1 MKKNNKSDQENSA
14 KAKDPKVTIMGSS
27 IVYRDDNSNKNT
39 RFTTIYGPNSPG
51 LKPPPSISSDGFF
64 SYTHPQFD
72 DRPGRL
78 DLMSNRLNKV
88 QLKVNGAS
96 SNLCDVS
103 STGFSYAKRLS
114 KVPGDYYHIKK
125 VVANSEK
132 RLVGQKVDASFQSVE
147 EKAVKVVNISGTVR
161 NVRLVYGLLLN
172 EAELE
177 FKKFLYRKTI
187 TRNND
192 KFDSYQKL
200 EYLMDLVNEEI
211 QNGSWSDELAV
222 SVNTAILN
230 MMLEIGATEESVDKI
245 YENYNAR
252 PRFIRFG
259 VKIDTKEQAQQL
271 ESLTRSISA
280 VYKHK
285 IEKERQALKDAIE
298 AKRAE
303 SVPPQ
308 IPIDFDFSFQK
319 FLLKSWYGCLA
330 RFGLDY
336 RTEKLKSINHNL
348 AKHLKK
354 EARAFEDILNRLPE
368 KKPGHVNLKAT
379 ELLIAEGIMRGLDK
393 KQDHS
398 FENIELDI
406 HVIVNR
412 TFELCIREFVAKLQE

>member
-1 MKKNNKSDQENSA
+1 MKKNNKPDQENST
-14 KAKDPKVTIMGSS
+14 KAKGPKVTVMGSS
-27 IVYRDDNSNKNT
+27 IVYRDDDANKST
-39 RFTTIYGPNSPG
+39 RFTTLYGPNSPG

-64 SYTHPQFD
+64 AYTHPQYE
-72 DRPGRL
+72 DRPRRL

-88 QLKVNGAS
+88 ELKVNGIS
-96 SNLCDVS
+96 SSLCDIS
-103 STGFSYAKRLS
+103 NTGFSYAKRLS

-125 VVANSEK
+125 IVANSQ
-132 RLVGQKVDASFQSVE
+132 RQLVGQKIDASFQSVE

-192 KFDSYQKL
+192 KFDSYKKL

-222 SVNTAILN
+222 SVNTTILN
-230 MMLEIGATEESVDKI
+230 MMLEIGATEDAVDKM

-259 VKIDTKEQAQQL
+259 IKIDSKEQAEQL
-271 ESLTRSISA
+271 ENLTRSISS
-280 VYKHK
+280 VYKQK
-285 IEKERQALKDAIE
+285 IEEEKQALKDAIE
-298 AKRAE
+298 AKKAE
-303 SVPPQ
+303 LVPPQ
-308 IPIDFDFSFQK
+308 IPIDFDFNFQK

-348 AKHLKK
+348 AKHLKT
-354 EARAFEDILNRLPE
+354 EARAFEDALNRLPD
-368 KKPGHVNLKAT
+368 KKPGQMNLKAT
-379 ELLIAEGIMRGLDK
+379 ELLITEGILRGLDK
-393 KQDHS
+393 KQDNS
-398 FENIELDI
+398 FENIEADI
-406 HVIVNR
+406 RVIVNR
-412 TFELCIREFVAKLQE
+412 TFELCIREFINKLQD